1 MRRRSSSSPRPPDH
15 ADPTAAAVG
24 GRRGIGAARGG
35 HAGHGGAHRGHRGH
49 GRPGPR
55 EGPGHRRR
63 PRRSRGRGRRGAGGG
78 AGPML
83 AWVALAFSALLSVA
97 VGNVVTFRAVRLL
110 GPTRVTNYQ
119 FLSPVVAVVV
129 GALLLSEVIVPGQIV
144 GGAII
149 GAGILVARGDGRRL
163 LVRAARSV
171 SAG

>member
-1 MRRRSSSSPRPPDH
+1 MLECGLAETLERFGVRP
-15 ADPTAAAVG
+15 
-24 GRRGIGAARGG
+24 
-35 HAGHGGAHRGHRGH
+35 AGYVHLVRA
-49 GRPGPR
+49 
-55 EGPGHRRR
+55 
-63 PRRSRGRGRRGAGGG
+63 S
-78 AGPML
+78 
-83 AWVALAFSALLSVA
+83 
-97 VGNVVTFRAVRLL
+97 RAVRLL